1 MKKLL
6 ASIAAAATIFTAPS
20 CSSVYQAVETQQQIS
35 RESALEDIL
44 RSVVCLRNTAMYVNQ
59 NNGERTTRSTF
70 GTGFVYK
77 REDGWSYLTTSE
89 HVGKQAERE
98 IVQDFFNSGNP
109 EIWNKVSE
117 EVTIVDNKFDKNK
130 KDDILLSVVRS
141 DTELDTIVLKTRTP
155 LHIAHSYR
163 IGTIQEHPGD
173 PVYVVGFPLGF
184 AKAVTEGTISNPS
197 VKLEGQEYTM
207 IDINTQPGHSGGPV
221 FVRGTDNELYLIGQM
236 RLCMP
241 YAFGIGGGF
250 GLATEISELQS
261 VWRIG
266 QEEPLPIPD
275 WFWSPPTDEKKK
287 L

>member
-20 CSSVYQAVETQQQIS
+20 CTSVYQAVETQQQIS

-44 RSVVCLRNTAMYVNQ
+44 RSVVCLRNTSVYVNQ
-59 NNGERTTRSTF
+59 DSGERTTRSTF

-77 REDGWSYLTTSE
+77 REDGWTYLTTNE
-89 HVGKQAERE
+89 HVGKQTEKE
-98 IVQDFFNSGNP
+98 VVQNFFNPEP

-117 EVTIVDNKFDKNK
+117 EVSIVDNKFDKDK

-141 DTELDTIVLKTRTP
+141 DTELDTIVLKTKTP
-155 LHIAHSYR
+155 LHVAHSYR
-163 IGTIQEHPGD
+163 IGTIQEHVGD
-173 PVYVVGFPLGF
+173 QVYAIGYPLGLT
-184 AKAVTEGTISNPS
+184 KAVTKGIISNPS
-197 VKLEGQEYTM
+197 VKLEGTDHTM
-207 IDINTQPGHSGGPV
+207 MDMTTQPGQSGSPV

-236 RLCMP
+236 RMGMP
-241 YAFGIGGGF
+241 YAMGIGGGF